1 MAISYLTSIN
11 LHNNELMNAAL
22 HNLAAAPDSPV
33 EGQMYFN
40 TVSKALYVWNGTG
53 WTSASGEYTHP
64 SDGGGS
70 ISTALTGPNVISS
83 ITVNSAGHV
92 TATTTRA
99 LTASDI
105 GASAT
110 GHTHGTYDRATSVL
124 TGANVFSDI
133 VVEDG
138 IVTGT
143 ATRALT
149 AADVGAATSGH
160 THTYAQ
166 VLTSLTGATSAASNG
181 QLLIGDGTDFT
192 KATLTQGANV
202 TITNAAGSITIASTD
217 TNTTYSVS
225 AETVTGGANLR
236 LSGSDTSTDD
246 VAIKGSGATTVTRTD
261 VNTITISSTDTNT
274 TYTAA
279 SPLSL
284 TGTEFGHLD
293 TDGNKHVPATGTT
306 NDGKFLKAGAT
317 AGSLSWTN
325 VTKTDVGLANVTND
339 AQVKKSTS
347 STSGNIVTWNG
358 TTGDALNG
366 TTGSYSVETTLTGG
380 ATAIPRADAVK
391 TYVDGLL
398 GANDAM
404 VFKGTLGTG
413 GTITALPTTYS
424 AGWAYKVI
432 TTATYAGIV
441 CEIGDLIIAT
451 VDRAGSD
458 NLNSDWTV
466 VQTNVDGAV
475 TGPASAASGNLP
487 TFNGTTGKVIQDS
500 GVALTSLAP
509 LASPAFTGNPT
520 ATTQAADNN
529 STRLATTAF
538 VVGQASSTT
547 PSAASGAGAIGTSL
561 KYARADHVHPA
572 TSLKYSATITGGT
585 TSEVITHN
593 LNTKDVIVQ
602 LYRVAS
608 PYDTV
613 FTDVERTSVNTITLR
628 FAVAP
633 SAGEYRVVIVA

>member
-1 MAISYLTSIN
+1 
-11 LHNNELMNAAL
+11 MNAAI
-22 HNLAAAPDSPV
+22 HNLAAAPDTPV

-53 WTSASGEYTHP
+53 WISASGEYTHP

-70 ISTALTGPNVISS
+70 IPTALTGANVISS

-92 TATTTRA
+92 TAT
-99 LTASDI
+99 
-105 GASAT
+105 
-110 GHTHGTYDRATSVL
+110 
-124 TGANVFSDI
+124 
-133 VVEDG
+133 
-138 IVTGT
+138 

-149 AADVGAATSGH
+149 AADIGALANTY
-160 THTYAQ
+160 TPTYAQ
-166 VLTSLTGATSAASNG
+166 TLTALTGATSAATNG

-192 KATLTQGANV
+192 KATLSQGSNI
-202 TITNAAGSITIASTD
+202 TITNGAGSITIA
-217 TNTTYSVS
+217 
-225 AETVTGGANLR
+225 A
-236 LSGSDTSTDD
+236 
-246 VAIKGSGATTVTRTD
+246 
-261 VNTITISSTDTNT
+261 TNT

-293 TDGNKHVPATGTT
+293 TDGNKHVPATSTT

-317 AGSLSWTN
+317 AGSLSWAN

-339 AQVKKSTS
+339 AQVKKSAS

-391 TYVDGLL
+391 NYVDGLL

-451 VDRAGSD
+451 VDRAGSG

-475 TGPASAASGNLP
+475 TGPASATSGNLP
-487 TFNGTTGKVIQDS
+487 TFNGATGKVIQDS
-500 GVALTSLAP
+500 GIALTSLAP

-520 ATTQAADNN
+520 GTTQAADNN

-547 PSAASGAGAIGTSL
+547 PSAASRAGAIGTSL

-585 TSEVITHN
+585 TAEVITHN

-613 FTDVERTSVNTITLR
+613 FTDVERTSVDTITLR

-633 SAGEYRVVIVA
+633 SAGEYRVVIMA